1 MSDWER
7 LKTLKGQESALQ
19 AAWPEIVDLLSQWHM
34 EKDTWATLPPC
45 YWLARL
51 TAEVGELAA
60 AIADKHEH
68 PWELEAAQVAS
79 IALSMLKVHGLPLA
93 ALIAE
98 EERSPGGKQ
107 S

>member
-1 MSDWER
+1 MGDWER
-7 LKTLKGQESALQ
+7 LKTLKGQAT
-19 AAWPEIVDLLSQWHM
+19 WPGIVDLLVCWHM

-60 AIADKHEH
+60 AIASDHEH
-68 PWELEAAQVAS
+68 PWELEAAQVAA
-79 IALSMLKVHGLPLA
+79 IAINMLRVHGLPLA

-98 EERSPGGKQ
+98 EEMRKT
-107 S
+107 